1 MFKNFFIDTNK
12 KILKKAQAGAGA
24 SEKGASKSKKA
35 GQIID
40 SAALI
45 ERLDG
50 LVPGKLRVSSKKP
63 VDSSGFSPEGTDFLA
78 YSEYCRDIDKLL
90 SGNIPYE
97 LIHGAFFIVNSLNKN
112 TLLDALNRVS
122 NIKKMNHFT
131 EEDSNFSIPSFIIAN
146 NNKEYALHELK
157 NDIINFY
164 MSKNMQSEAEFEIMM
179 IYNEGLLI
187 KDWNRGDHRYI
198 GLETGEDSLM
208 WFFILMN
215 EYLDIER
222 EDVFDPRKYIRS
234 EKVYNEF

>member
-1 MFKNFFIDTNK
+1 MFKNYFIDINK
-12 KILKKAQAGAGA
+12 KILKKAQTGAGA

-35 GQIID
+35 GYSID

-45 ERLDG
+45 EKLDG
-50 LVPGKLRVSSKKP
+50 LVPGKMRVSSKKP
-63 VDSSGFSPEGTDFLA
+63 IDGSGFSPEGADFFA
-78 YSEYCRDIDKLL
+78 YQEYCRDIDKMLN
-90 SGNIPYE
+90 GHIPYE
-97 LIHGAFFIVNSLNKN
+97 LIQGAYFLVNDLNKS
-112 TLLDALNRVS
+112 TLLDGLNRVS
-122 NIKKMNHFT
+122 NIKKMNHFSD
-131 EEDSNFSIPSFIIAN
+131 EEDNFYIPSFIIAN
-146 NNKEYALHELK
+146 NNKQYTLLELK

-164 MSKNMQSEAEFEIMM
+164 MSKNMQSEYEFEIMM

-198 GLETGEDSLM
+198 GLETGDDTFM

-222 EDVFDPRKYIRS
+222 EDIFDPRKYVRS